1 MPITYLPLHDGKA
14 PRWLFSR
21 MVALGRAISEI
32 IIDEYGA
39 DEYIRMLSDSNW
51 FQALAC
57 TLGYDWHSSGTTTV
71 TVAALKEA
79 LKDNDKIVVAGGKGK
94 AGTNTPNDI
103 VAGADRLNMPNAD
116 ELVNYSRIAAKVD
129 AGLVYDNISIY
140 HHSFIFSKNRKW
152 AVIQQA
158 MQSDTGMAIRFQWL
172 SDVVNIRDIASEPH
186 TGIQS
191 KLRQQSLDLTF
202 NANAW
207 SRQKSIDVLQDYQHI
222 YPKRHEIL
230 NADISPRAWK
240 MLSAAS
246 SLDVSNYN
254 ELLLQN
260 GVGRAVLRSLA
271 IISSLIYNREL
282 AYHDPVAYAYN
293 LGGKDGI
300 PFRIN
305 KNTYDA
311 VIQALSSAI
320 DSANIDSKEKY
331 LCLRRLNSA
340 ISMQNGTGNTV

>member
-14 PRWLFSR
+14 PKWLFSR
-21 MVALGRAISEI
+21 MVALSRAISEI

-79 LKDNDKIVVAGGKGK
+79 LKGNDKIAIAGGKGK

-103 VAGADRLNMPNAD
+103 ISEADKLNMPNAY
-116 ELVNYSRIAAKVD
+116 ELINYSRIAAKID
-129 AGLVYDNISIY
+129 AGLVYDRISIY
-140 HHSFIFSKNRKW
+140 HHSFIFSKYGKW

-158 MQSDTGMAIRFQWL
+158 MQPSTGMAIRFQWL
-172 SDVVNIRDIASEPH
+172 SDIVNKADVASEPH
-186 TGIQS
+186 TGVQS

-207 SRQKSIDVLQDYQHI
+207 SRQKSIEVLQDYPHI
-222 YPKRHEIL
+222 YPERHDIVK
-230 NADISPRAWK
+230 ADISPRAWQ

-254 ELLLQN
+254 ELLLQK

-271 IISSLIYNREL
+271 IISSLIYGKEL
-282 AYHDPVAYAYN
+282 AYRDPVAYAYN

-300 PFRIN
+300 PFKIN
-305 KNTYDA
+305 KNTYDN
-311 VIQALSSAI
+311 VIQVLADAVENTKLDA
-320 DSANIDSKEKY
+320 KEKY
-331 LCLRRLNSA
+331 SCLHRLNA
-340 ISMQNGTGNTV
+340 ALAEQKNKPGAV